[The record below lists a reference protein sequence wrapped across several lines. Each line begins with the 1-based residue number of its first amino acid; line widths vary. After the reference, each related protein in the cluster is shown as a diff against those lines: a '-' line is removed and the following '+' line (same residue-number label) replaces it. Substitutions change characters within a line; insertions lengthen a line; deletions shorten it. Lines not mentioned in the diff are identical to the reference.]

1 MPLSSD
7 VLRMVESA
15 LDAAA
20 VVDENLEVLAFNRPL
35 ADMVGLRVREMQRE
49 RPRAICHERLGL
61 ETCKRECLAHRAFRT
76 GKAVREHQ
84 ISGNNGRVVVVAEVP
99 LQVAS
104 GERRVVLETF
114 RDVTA
119 ETRMQQRFKGL
130 LQLERDQNER
140 LQEEVAKRT
149 AELTHTRNHLI
160 QMEKMSSLGL
170 LVAGVA
176 HEINN
181 PINFIHGNIEFVE
194 QHCRSLLG
202 LIELLGDS
210 FGEREP
216 FERMCSQADLPYIR
230 QDLPKLMNA
239 FRTGTDRVMHIVGD
253 LRTFS
258 HMGNRKTAG
267 RVDVVPGFV
276 TTLNLVSGEAR
287 KRRVTLHRD
296 LGDLPLVE
304 GNASQ
309 LNQVL
314 MNLVVNAI
322 QAAPEDGNVWV
333 SAHVQP
339 EGHILVQVE
348 DDGQGLTAELQTRI
362 FDPFFTTKPE
372 GQGTGLGLSISLSIV
387 RTHGGEMRAVNSPRG
402 GAMFQVFLPVVKMGD
417 RTAPAVTLPLSGG

>member
-1 MPLSSD
+1 
-7 VLRMVESA
+7 
-15 LDAAA
+15 
-20 VVDENLEVLAFNRPL
+20 
-35 ADMVGLRVREMQRE
+35 MQE
-49 RPRAICHERLGL
+49 
-61 ETCKRECLAHRAFRT
+61 
-76 GKAVREHQ
+76 
-84 ISGNNGRVVVVAEVP
+84 
-99 LQVAS
+99 
-104 GERRVVLETF
+104 
-114 RDVTA
+114 
-119 ETRMQQRFKGL
+119 RFKGL

-194 QHCRSLLG
+194 QHCRSLIG
-202 LIELLGDS
+202 LIDLMGESLG
-210 FGEREP
+210 GNREG
-216 FERMCSQADLPYIR
+216 FAEMCAQSDLEYIR
-230 QDLPKLMNA
+230 HDLPKLMNA

-258 HMGNRKTAG
+258 HMGNKKVSG
-267 RVDVVPGFV
+267 RVDVTPGFV

-287 KRRVTLHRD
+287 KRRVTVHRE
-296 LGDLPLVE
+296 LSELPLVE

-322 QAAPEDGNVWV
+322 QAAPEAGNVWV
-333 SAHVQP
+333 RTRVEAETSVVV
-339 EGHILVQVE
+339 EVE
-348 DDGQGLTAELQTRI
+348 DDGPGLTPELVDRI

-387 RTHGGEMRAVNSPRG
+387 RTHGGDLRAHNGQRG
-402 GAMFQVFLPVVKMGD
+402 AVFQVVLPVVRLKE
-417 RTAPAVTLPLSGG
+417 RSAPTVTTLPLNGG